1 MLAPERNT
9 YNPIDTFALTKAV
22 YDELRSILLSYSG
35 VMPASLIE
43 IGKAALSTPGK
54 VMSTPFE
61 GDQTHIR
68 APRWPLAV
76 TLSYQAASQPGEHD
90 KWARAVPAA
99 AAVEIAMA
107 AADLLDELTDQDPSP
122 VIERYGHGQA
132 LNAGNLMLVMAQQS
146 LLRAALGA
154 TGPDERE
161 RAISALDAL
170 QNMLVEAA
178 VGQHLDMLY
187 ERMGPADVTVEM
199 SNAMTQMKAG
209 ALISG
214 ACRIGALTAGAPVEV
229 VELLA
234 RFGREIGG
242 IAQLENDLRDVLPSS
257 ALAGAAP
264 NQQKTDLLL
273 RKRTLPI
280 VFTLRD
286 DSEEPNALQ
295 QAYSSNDAMA
305 DIDEEHLR
313 ETVLAVGGIQFGELI
328 LSVHRENALGVLA
341 ELEEIRPGATAILSP
356 LLPKAPEASSGI

>member
-1 MLAPERNT
+1 MLAPQRNK
-9 YNPIDTFALTKAV
+9 YSPIDTFALTKAV
-22 YDELRSILLSYSG
+22 YEELKSILLSYSG

-61 GDQTHIR
+61 GDPARVR

-76 TLSYQAASQPGEHD
+76 TLSYQAASQPED
-90 KWARAVPAA
+90 RDNWTRAVPAA

-122 VIERYGHGQA
+122 VIERYGPGQA

-146 LLRAALGA
+146 LLRDALGA
-154 TGPDERE
+154 LGNGGE
-161 RAISALDAL
+161 RAMSALDAL

-187 ERMGPADVTVEM
+187 ERMGPAEVTVEM

-214 ACRIGALTAGAPVEV
+214 ACRIGALTAGAPAQV
-229 VELLA
+229 VKLLA

-242 IAQLENDLRDVLPSS
+242 IAQLENDLRDVLPLS
-257 ALAGAAP
+257 ALVGAAP

-280 VFTLRD
+280 VFTLLD

-295 QAYSSNDAMA
+295 QAYSSNDDMG

-328 LSVHRENALGVLA
+328 LSVHRENALEALA
-341 ELEEIRPGATAILSP
+341 ELEELRPGATAILSL
-356 LLPKAPEASSGI
+356 LLPKASEASPGI

>member
-1 MLAPERNT
+1 MLAPQRNK
-9 YNPIDTFALTKAV
+9 YSPIDTFALTKAV
-22 YDELRSILLSYSG
+22 YEELKSILLSYSG
-35 VMPASLIE
+35 VMSASLIE

-61 GDQTHIR
+61 GDPARVR

-76 TLSYQAASQPGEHD
+76 TLSYQAASQPED
-90 KWARAVPAA
+90 RDNWTRAVPAA

-122 VIERYGHGQA
+122 VIERYGPGQA
-132 LNAGNLMLVMAQQS
+132 LNAGNLMLVMAQHS
-146 LLRAALGA
+146 LLRDALGNA
-154 TGPDERE
+154 LKNRGEQ
-161 RAISALDAL
+161 AMSALDAL

-187 ERMGPADVTVEM
+187 ERMGPAEVTVEM

-214 ACRIGALTAGAPVEV
+214 ACRIGALTAGAPAQV

-242 IAQLENDLRDVLPSS
+242 IAQLENDLRDVLPLS
-257 ALAGAAP
+257 ALVGAVP

-295 QAYSSNDAMA
+295 QAYSSNDDMA

-313 ETVLAVGGIQFGELI
+313 EAVLAVGGIQFGELI
-328 LSVHRENALGVLA
+328 LGVHRENALGVLV
-341 ELEEIRPGATAILSP
+341 ELEELRPGATAILSP
-356 LLPKAPEASSGI
+356 LLPKAPEASPGI

>member
-1 MLAPERNT
+1 MHISIGAID
-9 YNPIDTFALTKAV
+9 PIDTFALTKAV
-22 YDELRSILLSYSG
+22 YEELKSILLSYSG

-61 GDQTHIR
+61 GDSALVS

-76 TLSYQAASQPGEHD
+76 ALSYQAASQPEERD
-90 KWARAVPAA
+90 NWIRAVPAA

-107 AADLLDELTDQDPSP
+107 AADLLDELTDHDPSP
-122 VIERYGHGQA
+122 LIEQYGPGQA

-146 LLRAALGA
+146 LFRDALENGGA
-154 TGPDERE
+154 EGK
-161 RAISALDAL
+161 AMSALDAL

-187 ERMGPADVTVEM
+187 ERMGPAEVSIEM

-214 ACRIGALTAGAPVEV
+214 ACRIGALTAGAPAQV

-242 IAQLENDLRDVLPSS
+242 IAQLENDLRDVLPFS

-280 VFTLRD
+280 VFTLHD

-295 QAYSSNDAMA
+295 QAYSSNDMGN
-305 DIDEEHLR
+305 INEEHLR
-313 ETVLAVGGIQFGELI
+313 ETVLAVGGIKFGELV
-328 LSVHRENALGVLA
+328 LSVHRENALEALA
-341 ELEEIRPGATAILSP
+341 ELEEIRPGATAIVSP
-356 LLPKAPEASSGI
+356 LLPKAPEASLEI

>member
-1 MLAPERNT
+1 M
-9 YNPIDTFALTKAV
+9 YSPIDTFALTKAV
-22 YDELRSILLSYSG
+22 YEELKSILLSYSS

-43 IGKAALSTPGK
+43 IGKAALSTSGK

-61 GDQTHIR
+61 GDPAHVR

-76 TLSYQAASQPGEHD
+76 ALSYQAASQPKD
-90 KWARAVPAA
+90 RDNWTSAVPAV

-107 AADLLDELTDQDPSP
+107 AADLLDELTDHDPSP
-122 VIERYGHGQA
+122 VIERYGPGQA

-146 LLRAALGA
+146 LLRDALKNRGDQA
-154 TGPDERE
+154 L
-161 RAISALDAL
+161 SALDAL

-187 ERMGPADVTVEM
+187 ERMGSAEVTVEM

-214 ACRIGALTAGAPVEV
+214 ACRIGALTAGAPAQV

-242 IAQLENDLRDVLPSS
+242 IAQLENDLRDVLPLS
-257 ALAGAAP
+257 ALVGATP

-280 VFTLRD
+280 AFTLRD

-295 QAYSSNDAMA
+295 QAYSSTEDMG

-313 ETVLAVGGIQFGELI
+313 EAVLAVGGIQFGELV
-328 LSVHRENALGVLA
+328 LSVHRENALEALA
-341 ELEEIRPGATAILSP
+341 ELEELRPGATAILSP
-356 LLPKAPEASSGI
+356 LLPKAPEAPPGV